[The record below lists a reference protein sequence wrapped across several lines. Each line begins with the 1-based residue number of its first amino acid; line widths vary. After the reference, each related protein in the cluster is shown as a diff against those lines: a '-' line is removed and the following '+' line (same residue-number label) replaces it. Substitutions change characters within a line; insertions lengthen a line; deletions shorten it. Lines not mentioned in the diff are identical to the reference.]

1 MGKKYRL
8 VVYYGGEFMT
18 CVKWQYTGPK
28 SKVFDGMEVYNMTI
42 KQVRDLVS
50 DVVSDDD
57 KLYFMKDGV
66 TPDNGYGLL
75 LQDCHLKEL
84 AIASNMTGV
93 CKIHVF
99 HSWSTA
105 TAPVCVEE
113 EYLGRL
119 IFHFSYLFMCMYL
132 LRVLILVVGGDNE
145 DAEDDQYST
154 EEISEGESTEEEESS
169 EEGES
174 EKEEGKPEQQKNV
187 VKSKRGLTRLPKL
200 RTRFTNSGGKR
211 HEVEFDSLGRLTG
224 EYISEFTSFLGD
236 TVREHVGLRFLTWKE
251 VPKEVKAKLWDK
263 ITVNQLLRI
272 S

>member
-1 MGKKYRL
+1 MGKRYRL

-28 SKVFDGMEVYNMTI
+28 SKVFEGMEVYNMTV
-42 KQVRDLVS
+42 KQVRDLVA

-75 LQDCHLKEL
+75 LRDSDLKEL

-119 IFHFSYLFMCMYL
+119 IFDFSYLFMCMY
-132 LRVLILVVGGDNE
+132 I
-145 DAEDDQYST
+145 
-154 EEISEGESTEEEESS
+154 
-169 EEGES
+169 
-174 EKEEGKPEQQKNV
+174 EQINPVIAKG
-187 VKSKRGLTRLPKL
+187 SY
-200 RTRFTNSGGKR
+200 
-211 HEVEFDSLGRLTG
+211 TG
-224 EYISEFTSFLGD
+224 CRWG
-236 TVREHVGLRFLTWKE
+236 
-251 VPKEVKAKLWDK
+251 
-263 ITVNQLLRI
+263 Q
-272 S
+272 